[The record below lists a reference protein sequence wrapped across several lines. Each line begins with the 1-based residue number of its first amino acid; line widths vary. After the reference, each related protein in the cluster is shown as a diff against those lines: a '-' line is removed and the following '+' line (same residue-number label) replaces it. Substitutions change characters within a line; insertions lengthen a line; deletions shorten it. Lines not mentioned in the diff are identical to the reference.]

1 MRTLALAV
9 TAGAVISVGCRDQQP
24 VQPAASA
31 GPAYLISDG
40 AHNGN
45 ARVFF
50 LPPLAPDPSALFH
63 AGTFNTK
70 LAPVVEVCIL
80 TGDPSSGSPV
90 DCMTSGGTPVLVFG
104 PAPMALDATQ
114 LQYARTWDTKCRTRL
129 HPSEFY
135 RILVRGA
142 PGGTTLG
149 FLDVEPVDHGIKNL
163 RTREVVQ
170 FQDGRTLPINV
181 RIEDGAFGSTNR
193 DHVEQVVGD
202 VATTVTT
209 NTGFAGASFPDNW
222 LPQAARDA
230 GINQVVLIIERIPVG
245 PGTNEPTC
253 LQSGLMEREGC
264 YRFRTDPD
272 LHDFGPFSQLVT
284 AGVCFESPDL
294 IGNPDGP
301 PLGLHRRVE
310 VEGAPA
316 GPTIDLAEVAATFLT
331 CATFGP
337 TPPSIGTKNSGSV
350 LDLARLG
357 WHALV
362 RGIGR
367 LVTPDALHAVDLG
380 AGGSTD
386 GFSRIGW
393 ARHVTMTKVAGTDGN
408 SAIAGTTLTP
418 DPAVCLTLTHHGV
431 SSPLGNEPVT
441 FTVMTGAGTVG
452 GGGLNAVTVNTDVGT
467 GCAHAPWVLGTTP
480 GPNTLTAAARAS
492 GSPVTYTATG
502 TGRVTGKLY
511 VANFVGNSITVYAA
525 GANGP
530 ATPTATT
537 AGGRTGLNFPAAGA
551 LHGTG
556 KIYVTNFVGNSI
568 TVYAA
573 GASGNATPT
582 ATIAGGNTGLV
593 NPAGITLDG
602 AGNIYVANDGGSS
615 IMVYAA
621 GASGNVTPMAT
632 IAGGNTGLSFPYGI
646 AVDGAGN
653 IYVSNANVFPLG
665 SITVYGAGASGDVTP
680 TATISGSNTGLNTPA
695 LITVVPSGPPGIPLS
710 SQERIFTFDLTSHI
724 PAPPYDAVSWA
735 VTFSMGDPVS
745 GTDVLLTNVYGA
757 ANGTQLLQTRNDT
770 QLITAGGT
778 MYGPLTTAN
787 PIFNPMLDGIF
798 SFGLVMTSGAAV
810 VTEFKVCGV
819 IFVPFQQTCTS
830 IP

>member
-80 TGDPSSGSPV
+80 TGDPSSGSAV
-90 DCMTSGGTPVLVFG
+90 DCMTSGGAPVLVFG
-104 PAPMALDATQ
+104 PAPMALDATHQ
-114 LQYARTWDTKCRTRL
+114 QYARNWDTKSPTL
-129 HPSEFY
+129 LDPSKFY

-142 PGGTTLG
+142 PRGTALG
-149 FLDVEPVDHGIKNL
+149 FLDVDPVDRGMKNL
-163 RTREVVQ
+163 RTGDVVQ
-170 FQDGRTLPINV
+170 FQDGRTLPINL
-181 RIEDGAFGSTNR
+181 RIEEGAFGSTNP
-193 DHVEQVVGD
+193 DHVERVVRD

-222 LPQAARDA
+222 LPQAARNA
-230 GINQVVLIIERIPVG
+230 GINQVVLIVERIPVG
-245 PGTNEPTC
+245 PGTNDPTC

-284 AGVCFESPDL
+284 AGVCFEEPDL
-294 IGNPDGP
+294 IGNANGP
-301 PLGLHRRVE
+301 PLELHRRAE

-316 GPTIDLAEVAATFLT
+316 GPTIDLAEVAAPFLT

-337 TPPSIGTKNSGSV
+337 TPPSIGASNSGRV
-350 LDLARLG
+350 LDLASAG

-367 LVTPDALHAVDLG
+367 LVTPDALHAFDLG

-408 SAIAGTTLTP
+408 SAAAGTAVTP
-418 DPAVCLTLTHHGV
+418 DPAVCLVLTHHGV

-480 GPNTLTAAARAS
+480 GPNTLTAAALAN

-511 VANFVGNSITVYAA
+511 VANYVGNSITVYAA
-525 GANGP
+525 GASGN
-530 ATPTATT
+530 ATPTATI
-537 AGGRTGLNFPAAGA
+537 AGGNTGLNFPNGVALDGAGNIYVINDVGNGITVYAAGA
-551 LHGTG
+551 SGNVTPTATIAGGNTGLASPQGIALDGAGNVYVADGANSITVYAAGANGNATPMATIAGGNTGLDLPAAIALDGAG
-556 KIYVTNFVGNSI
+556 KIYVTNFLGNSI

-665 SITVYGAGASGDVTP
+665 SITV
-680 TATISGSNTGLNTPA
+680 
-695 LITVVPSGPPGIPLS
+695 
-710 SQERIFTFDLTSHI
+710 
-724 PAPPYDAVSWA
+724 
-735 VTFSMGDPVS
+735 
-745 GTDVLLTNVYGA
+745 
-757 ANGTQLLQTRNDT
+757 
-770 QLITAGGT
+770 
-778 MYGPLTTAN
+778 
-787 PIFNPMLDGIF
+787 
-798 SFGLVMTSGAAV
+798 
-810 VTEFKVCGV
+810 
-819 IFVPFQQTCTS
+819 
-830 IP
+830 

>member
-50 LPPLAPDPSALFH
+50 LPPLAPDPGALFH
-63 AGTFNTK
+63 GGTFNTN
-70 LAPVVEVCIL
+70 LSPVVEGCIL
-80 TGDPSSGSPV
+80 TGDPSSGSAV
-90 DCMTSGGTPVLVFG
+90 DCMMSGGAPVLVFG
-104 PAPMALDATQ
+104 PAPMALDATHQ
-114 LQYARTWDTKCRTRL
+114 QYARNWDTKSPTL
-129 HPSEFY
+129 LDPSKFY

-142 PGGTTLG
+142 PRGTALG
-149 FLDVEPVDHGIKNL
+149 FLDVDPVDRGMKNL
-163 RTREVVQ
+163 RTGDVVQ
-170 FQDGRTLPINV
+170 FQDGRTLPINL
-181 RIEDGAFGSTNR
+181 RIEDGAFGSTNP
-193 DHVEQVVGD
+193 DHVERVVRD

-316 GPTIDLAEVAATFLT
+316 GPTIDLAEVAARFLT
-331 CATFGP
+331 CATCGP

-367 LVTPDALHAVDLG
+367 LITPDALHAVDLG

-386 GFSRIGW
+386 VFSRIGW

-452 GGGLNAVTVNTDVGT
+452 GGGLQAVTVNTDVGT
-467 GCAHAPWVLGTTP
+467 GCAHAQWVLGTTP
-480 GPNTLTAAARAS
+480 GPNTLTAAALAS
-492 GSPVTYTATG
+492 GSPLTYTATG

-511 VANFVGNSITVYAA
+511 VANEFGNSITVYAA
-525 GANGP
+525 GASGTDTLTAAALARGGP
-530 ATPTATT
+530 LTYTV
-537 AGGRTGLNFPAAGA
+537 TGAVGV
-551 LHGTG
+551 TG
-556 KIYVTNFVGNSI
+556 KRYVDNAFGNSI

-582 ATIAGGNTGLV
+582 ATIAGGNTGLSFPV
-593 NPAGITLDG
+593 GIALDG
-602 AGNIYVANDGGSS
+602 AGNIYVTNIVSNT
-615 IMVYAA
+615 ITIYAA
-621 GASGNVTPMAT
+621 AANGNPTPPAPT
-632 IAGGNTGLSFPYGI
+632 AGGNTGLNCAVGI
-646 AVDGAGN
+646 AVEGAGN
-653 IYVSNANVFPLG
+653 IYG
-665 SITVYGAGASGDVTP
+665 
-680 TATISGSNTGLNTPA
+680 
-695 LITVVPSGPPGIPLS
+695 
-710 SQERIFTFDLTSHI
+710 
-724 PAPPYDAVSWA
+724 
-735 VTFSMGDPVS
+735 
-745 GTDVLLTNVYGA
+745 
-757 ANGTQLLQTRNDT
+757 
-770 QLITAGGT
+770 
-778 MYGPLTTAN
+778 
-787 PIFNPMLDGIF
+787 
-798 SFGLVMTSGAAV
+798 
-810 VTEFKVCGV
+810 
-819 IFVPFQQTCTS
+819 
-830 IP
+830 

>member
-104 PAPMALDATQ
+104 PAPMALDATHQ
-114 LQYARTWDTKCRTRL
+114 QYARNWDTKSPTRL
-129 HPSEFY
+129 DPSKFY

-142 PGGTTLG
+142 PGGTALG
-149 FLDVEPVDHGIKNL
+149 FLDVDPVDHGIKNL

-525 GANGP
+525 GA
-530 ATPTATT
+530 
-537 AGGRTGLNFPAAGA
+537 
-551 LHGTG
+551 
-556 KIYVTNFVGNSI
+556 
-568 TVYAA
+568 
-573 GASGNATPT
+573 SGNATPT
-582 ATIAGGNTGLV
+582 ATIAGGNTGL
-593 NPAGITLDG
+593 NFPNGIALDG
-602 AGNIYVANDGGSS
+602 AGNIYVGNDGGNS

-665 SITVYGAGASGDVTP
+665 SITVYGAGASGNVTP

-695 LITVVPSGPPGIPLS
+695 LITVVPSGPTGIPLS

-724 PAPPYDAVSWA
+724 PAPPYDAITWG
-735 VTFSMGDPVS
+735 VTLSVGDPVS
-745 GTDVLLTNVYGA
+745 GTDVLLTNLYGA
-757 ANGTQLLQTRNDT
+757 ANGTQLLQNRNDT
-770 QLITAGGT
+770 PLITAGGT
-778 MYGPLTTAN
+778 MYGPLQTAN

-798 SFGLVMTSGAAV
+798 SFGLVMPSGTAV

-830 IP
+830 SP